1 MSTPA
6 RKRLMRDFRRLQ
18 QDPPAGIS
26 GAPQDNNIM
35 LWNAV
40 IFGPDDTP
48 WDGGTFKLTLQ
59 FTEDYPNKPPTVRFV
74 SRMFH
79 PNIYADGSI
88 CLDILQNQWSPIYD
102 AAAIL
107 TSIQSLLCDPNP
119 NSPANSEAARLF
131 SESKKEYNRR
141 LFDKQ
146 ITTICCKKVAFV
158 STKFGDFKMS
168 TPARKRLMRDFKRLQ
183 QDPPAG
189 ISGAPQDNNIMLWN
203 AVIFGPDDTPWD
215 GGTFKLTLQ
224 FTEDYPNKPPTVR
237 FVSRMFHPNIYADGS
252 ICLDILQNQ
261 WSPIYDA
268 AAILTSIQSLLC
280 DPNPNSPAN
289 SEAARLFS
297 ESKREYNRRV
307 REIVEQSWTAD

>member
-26 GAPQDNNIM
+26 GAPHDNNIM

-102 AAAIL
+102 VAAIL
-107 TSIQSLLCDPNP
+107 TSIQVPC
-119 NSPANSEAARLF
+119 
-131 SESKKEYNRR
+131 
-141 LFDKQ
+141 
-146 ITTICCKKVAFV
+146 T
-158 STKFGDFKMS
+158 G
-168 TPARKRLMRDFKRLQ
+168 
-183 QDPPAG
+183 
-189 ISGAPQDNNIMLWN
+189 
-203 AVIFGPDDTPWD
+203 
-215 GGTFKLTLQ
+215 
-224 FTEDYPNKPPTVR
+224 
-237 FVSRMFHPNIYADGS
+237 
-252 ICLDILQNQ
+252 
-261 WSPIYDA
+261 
-268 AAILTSIQSLLC
+268 
-280 DPNPNSPAN
+280 
-289 SEAARLFS
+289 
-297 ESKREYNRRV
+297 
-307 REIVEQSWTAD
+307 

>member
-1 MSTPA
+1 MEHFYLSTNA
-6 RKRLMRDFRRLQ
+6 YSGSISCSTLRLQ
-18 QDPPAGIS
+18 ALFHRYPLSMLVDAGS
-26 GAPQDNNIM
+26 QPLLRED
-35 LWNAV
+35 
-40 IFGPDDTP
+40 
-48 WDGGTFKLTLQ
+48 
-59 FTEDYPNKPPTVRFV
+59 FTEK
-74 SRMFH
+74 
-79 PNIYADGSI
+79 
-88 CLDILQNQWSPIYD
+88 SP
-102 AAAIL
+102 
-107 TSIQSLLCDPNP
+107 Q
-119 NSPANSEAARLF
+119 
-131 SESKKEYNRR
+131 
-141 LFDKQ
+141 
-146 ITTICCKKVAFV
+146 AFE
-158 STKFGDFKMS
+158 MS

-261 WSPIYDA
+261 WSPIYDV

-289 SEAARLFS
+289 SEAARMFS
-297 ESKREYNRRV
+297 ENKREYNRRV